1 MKKIFPVIIVLI
13 TLSLLGIIV
22 LQVSWFRDMTAL
34 RQEQIK
40 QKAEEAT
47 TDVAMELS
55 RNASSAPY
63 MKIPRKSH
71 LSLLPEDYG
80 IGYARPTISQHY
92 SDFEI
97 KEKLQKAFNEKN
109 IEDVHFEF
117 GITSNSN
124 AYNLEIQSENF
135 IKEVND
141 EIHNRRVMVGIIP
154 ETGSDLEGLVPFEHL
169 ILIIPDLKIQVWE
182 SMVWMIIGALVF
194 TFIIITAFGVTVR
207 ALLRQKKLSEI
218 KTDFINNM
226 THEFKTPLATIS
238 LAVDAL
244 RNEKVLAQP
253 EKMSY
258 FSGII
263 KEENKRMNKHVET
276 ILQAA
281 LMDKQELKLDM
292 KKVHA
297 NELVKNALNNYQL
310 QIKDK
315 NGMVELHLE
324 AQNDEIIADETH
336 FTNLLSNLMDNAI
349 KYSKENLVLKIF
361 TANYGKY
368 LQIKIQD
375 NGIGMNKETVKRV
388 FEKFYRAHTGNLH
401 NVKGFGL
408 GMSYVKTVIDV
419 HKGRIKVESAPG
431 KGSCF
436 TVEMPSAEKSLHTA
450 KMMVEDSVNDIISAT
465 GNTKM

>member
-1 MKKIFPVIIVLI
+1 MKRIFPIIIVLI
-13 TLSLLGIIV
+13 TLSLLGIII
-22 LQVSWFRDMTAL
+22 LQVSWFRGMIAL

-40 QKAEEAT
+40 HRAEEAT
-47 TDVAMELS
+47 TEVAMDLS
-55 RNASSAPY
+55 RHASSAPY
-63 MKIPRKSH
+63 LKIPRKPN
-71 LSLLPEDYG
+71 LSLMPEDYG

-97 KEKLQKAFNEKN
+97 KEKLQKAFNQKDLKD
-109 IEDVHFEF
+109 IHFEF

-124 AYNLEIQSENF
+124 AYNLELQSENF
-135 IKEVND
+135 IKEIND
-141 EIHNRRVMVGIIP
+141 ELHNRRVMVGIIP
-154 ETGSDLEGLVPFEHL
+154 ESEGGMEGLVPFENL
-169 ILIIPDLKIQVWE
+169 IVVIPDLKTQVWA

-194 TFIIITAFGVTVR
+194 TFIIITAFGVTVQ

-244 RNEKVLAQP
+244 RNEKVLTQP

-281 LMDKQELKLDM
+281 LLDKQELKLDM
-292 KKVHA
+292 KKVHV

-310 QIKDK
+310 QIQDK
-315 NGMVELHLE
+315 NGKVEIHLD

-336 FTNLLSNLMDNAI
+336 FTNLLSNLIDNAI
-349 KYSKENLVLKIF
+349 KYSKENLVLTIA

-368 LQIKIQD
+368 LHIKVQD

-388 FEKFYRAHTGNLH
+388 FEKFYRAHTGNIH

-419 HKGRIKVESAPG
+419 HKGRIKVDSTLG

-436 TVEMPSAEKSLHTA
+436 TVEIPLAEKS
-450 KMMVEDSVNDIISAT
+450 
-465 GNTKM
+465 

>member
-1 MKKIFPVIIVLI
+1 MKRIFPVIIVLI
-13 TLSLLGIIV
+13 TLSLLGLIV
-22 LQVSWFRDMTAL
+22 LQVSWFSDMTKL
-34 RQEQIK
+34 RQAQLL
-40 QKAEEAT
+40 QKAEEAGT
-47 TDVAMELS
+47 EVAMDLS
-55 RNASSAPY
+55 RQASSAPY
-63 MKIPRKSH
+63 MKIPRKQN
-71 LSLLPEDYG
+71 LSLLPEDFG
-80 IGYARPTISQHY
+80 IGYSRPTISQHY
-92 SDFEI
+92 SDFEVN
-97 KEKLQKAFNEKN
+97 EKLLKAFDEKD
-109 IEDVHFEF
+109 IRDIHFEF

-124 AYNLEIQSENF
+124 AYNLEMQTANF
-135 IKEVND
+135 VKESD
-141 EIHNRRVMVGIIP
+141 DTIHNRTVIVPIVP
-154 ETGSDLEGLVPFEHL
+154 ETGTNMEGLVPFEHL
-169 ILIIPDLKIQVWE
+169 ILIIPDLKTQVWE
-182 SMVWMIIGALVF
+182 SMIWMIIGALVF
-194 TFIIITAFGVTVR
+194 TFIIVTAFGVTIQ

-244 RNEKVLAQP
+244 RNEKVLSQP

-281 LMDKQELKLDM
+281 LLDKQELKLDM
-292 KKVHA
+292 KKVHTHTLI
-297 NELVKNALNNYQL
+297 ESALNNYQL

-315 NGMVELHLE
+315 NGQVDLHFE
-324 AQNDEIIADETH
+324 AKDDEIIADEAH
-336 FTNLLSNLMDNAI
+336 FTNLLSNLIDNAI
-349 KYSKENLVLKIF
+349 KYSKEQLVLRIV
-361 TANYGKY
+361 TSNHGRY

-388 FEKFYRAHTGNLH
+388 FEKFYRAHTGNIH

-419 HKGRIKVESAPG
+419 HKGRIKVESTLG

-436 TVEMPSAEKSLHTA
+436 TVEVPLAEKS
-450 KMMVEDSVNDIISAT
+450 
-465 GNTKM
+465 

>member
-1 MKKIFPVIIVLI
+1 MKRIFPLIIVLI
-13 TLSLLGIIV
+13 TLSLLGIIL
-22 LQVSWFRDMTAL
+22 LQVSWFRDMIKL
-34 RQEQIK
+34 RQAQLV
-40 QKAEEAT
+40 QRAEEAGAE
-47 TDVAMELS
+47 VAIELS
-55 RNASSAPY
+55 RNASSAPF
-63 MKIPRKSH
+63 MKIPRKPN
-71 LSLLPEDYG
+71 LSLVPEDYG
-80 IGYARPTISQHY
+80 LGYKRPTISQHY

-97 KEKLQKAFNEKN
+97 KEKLQKAFNQKDLKD
-109 IEDVHFEF
+109 IDFEF

-135 IKEVND
+135 IKEAND
-141 EIHNRRVMVGIIP
+141 EVHNKRVIVPIIP
-154 ETGSDLEGLVPFEHL
+154 ESGSDLEGLVPFEHL
-169 ILIIPDLKIQVWE
+169 ILIIPDLKTQVWG

-194 TFIIITAFGVTVR
+194 TSIIITAFGVTVQ

-238 LAVDAL
+238 LAVDAI
-244 RNEKVLAQP
+244 RNEKVLCQP

-281 LMDKQELKLDM
+281 LLDKQELKLDM

-297 NELVKNALNNYQL
+297 HELLKNALNNYQL

-315 NGMVELHLE
+315 DGKVEINLE
-324 AQNDEIIADETH
+324 AQKDEIIADESH
-336 FTNLLSNLMDNAI
+336 FTNLLSNLIDNAI
-349 KYSKENLVLKIF
+349 KYSKENLVLRIG

-375 NGIGMNKETVKRV
+375 NGIGMSKETVKRV
-388 FEKFYRAHTGNLH
+388 FEKFYRAHTGNIH

-419 HKGRIKVESAPG
+419 HKGRIKVDSTLG

-436 TVEMPSAEKSLHTA
+436 TVEMPLAEMS
-450 KMMVEDSVNDIISAT
+450 
-465 GNTKM
+465 

>member
-1 MKKIFPVIIVLI
+1 
-13 TLSLLGIIV
+13 
-22 LQVSWFRDMTAL
+22 MTAL
-34 RQEQIK
+34 RQEQIQ

-47 TDVAMELS
+47 TEVAIELS
-55 RNASSAPY
+55 RHASSAPF
-63 MKIPRKSH
+63 MKIPRKPN
-71 LSLLPEDYG
+71 LSLLPEDYR
-80 IGYARPTISQHY
+80 IGYSRITISQHY

-97 KEKLQKAFNEKN
+97 KEKLQKAFKQKDLKD
-109 IEDVHFEF
+109 IHFEF
-117 GITSNSN
+117 AITSNSN
-124 AYNLEIQSENF
+124 SYNLELQSQNF
-135 IKEVND
+135 IKEASD
-141 EIHNRRVMVGIIP
+141 EVHNKKVIVPIIP

-169 ILIIPDLKIQVWE
+169 WVVIPDFNNLVWE

-194 TFIIITAFGVTVR
+194 TFIIITAFGVTVQ

-238 LAVDAL
+238 LAVDAI
-244 RNEKVLAQP
+244 RNEKVLTQP

-281 LMDKQELKLDM
+281 LLDKQELKLNM

-315 NGMVELHLE
+315 DGKVEMHLDAE
-324 AQNDEIIADETH
+324 NDEIIADEAH
-336 FTNLLSNLMDNAI
+336 FTNLISNLIDNAI
-349 KYSKENLVLKIF
+349 KYSKENLVLTIA

-368 LQIKIQD
+368 LQIKVQD

-388 FEKFYRAHTGNLH
+388 FEKFYRAHTGNIH

-408 GMSYVKTVIDV
+408 GMSYVKTVIDA
-419 HKGRIKVESAPG
+419 HKGRIKVDSILG

-436 TVEMPSAEKSLHTA
+436 TAEVPLAESMGH
-450 KMMVEDSVNDIISAT
+450 
-465 GNTKM
+465 

>member
-1 MKKIFPVIIVLI
+1 MKRIFPLIIVLI
-13 TLSLLGIIV
+13 TLSLLGIIL

-34 RQEQIK
+34 RQEQLK

-47 TDVAMELS
+47 TEVSMELS
-55 RNASSAPY
+55 RHASSAPF
-63 MKIPRKSH
+63 MKIPRKPN

-97 KEKLQKAFNEKN
+97 KEKLQKAFNEKDLK
-109 IEDVHFEF
+109 DVHFEF
-117 GITSNSN
+117 GITSNAN

-141 EIHNRRVMVGIIP
+141 EVHNKRVMVGIIP

-169 ILIIPDLKIQVWE
+169 IVVIPDFKTQVWA

-194 TFIIITAFGVTVR
+194 TTIIVTAFGVTVQ

-238 LAVDAL
+238 LAVDAI
-244 RNEKVLAQP
+244 RNEKVLCQP

-281 LMDKQELKLDM
+281 LLDKQELKLDM

-297 NELVKNALNNYQL
+297 HELLKNALNNYQL

-315 NGMVELHLE
+315 DGKVEINLE
-324 AQNDEIIADETH
+324 AQNDEIIADESH
-336 FTNLLSNLMDNAI
+336 FTNLLSNLIDNAI
-349 KYSKENLVLKIF
+349 KYSKENLVLRIS

-375 NGIGMNKETVKRV
+375 NGIGMSKETVKRV
-388 FEKFYRAHTGNLH
+388 FEKFYRAHTGNIH

-419 HKGRIKVESAPG
+419 HKGRIKVDSTLG

-436 TVEMPSAEKSLHTA
+436 TVEMPLAEQ
-450 KMMVEDSVNDIISAT
+450 
-465 GNTKM
+465 G

>member
-47 TDVAMELS
+47 TEVAMELS
-55 RNASSAPY
+55 RHASSAPY
-63 MKIPRKSH
+63 MKIPRKSK
-71 LSLLPEDYG
+71 LSLLPDDYG
-80 IGYARPTISQHY
+80 IAYARPTISQFY

-97 KEKLQKAFNEKN
+97 KEKLQKAFNVKDIKE
-109 IEDVHFEF
+109 IHFEYA
-117 GITSNSN
+117 ITSNSN
-124 AYNLEIQSENF
+124 ANLEMQSPKF
-135 IKEVND
+135 IEEAND
-141 EIHNRRVMVGIIP
+141 EVHNRKIIVP
-154 ETGSDLEGLVPFEHL
+154 VIPQDEGNYEEFIPYENLWV
-169 ILIIPDLKIQVWE
+169 IIPDLKTQAWE
-182 SMVWMIIGALVF
+182 SMIWMIIGALVF
-194 TFIIITAFGVTVR
+194 TFIIVTAFGVTVQ

-244 RNEKVLAQP
+244 RNEKVLSQP

-292 KKVHA
+292 KKLHA
-297 NELVKNALNNYQL
+297 NELVQDALNNYQL

-315 NGMVELHLE
+315 NGKVELKLE
-324 AQNDEIIADETH
+324 AENDEIIADETH
-336 FTNLLSNLMDNAI
+336 FTHLLSNLIDNAI
-349 KYSKENLVLKIF
+349 KYSKENLALKIS

-368 LQIKIQD
+368 LHIKVQD

-388 FEKFYRAHTGNLH
+388 FEKFYRAHTGNVH

-419 HKGRIKVESAPG
+419 HKGRIKVDSVPG

-436 TVEMPSAEKSLHTA
+436 TVEMPLAEKSVHLSKTTA
-450 KMMVEDSVNDIISAT
+450 DSEI
-465 GNTKM
+465 G

>member
-1 MKKIFPVIIVLI
+1 MKRIFPVIIVLI

-22 LQVSWFRDMTAL
+22 LQVSWFRDMTLL
-34 RQEQIK
+34 RKVQLRK
-40 QKAEEAT
+40 GAEEAT
-47 TDVAMELS
+47 TEAAIELGKH
-55 RNASSAPY
+55 ASSAPFF
-63 MKIPRKSH
+63 KIPRKQN
-71 LSLLPEDYG
+71 LSLLPNDYA
-80 IGYARPTISQHY
+80 IGYGRPLLSQHF
-92 SDFEI
+92 SVFEI
-97 KEKLQKAFNEKN
+97 KEKIQKAFNSKGL
-109 IEDVHFEF
+109 EDVHFEF
-117 GITSNSN
+117 GVTSNSS
-124 AYNLEIQSENF
+124 AYTLELQTDNF
-135 IKEVND
+135 FKEADDTV
-141 EIHNRRVMVGIIP
+141 HNRSIIVP
-154 ETGSDLEGLVPFEHL
+154 ILPPDNEDILQPREPFEHL
-169 ILIIPDLKIQVWE
+169 IVIIPNFKIQVLE
-182 SMVWMIIGALVF
+182 SMMWVVMFAVVF
-194 TFIIITAFGVTVR
+194 TLIIVTAFGVTVQ

-281 LMDKQELKLDM
+281 LLDRQELKLDM
-292 KKVHA
+292 NKVHA
-297 NELVKNALNNYQL
+297 HKLIESALNNYQL
-310 QIKDK
+310 QIQDKDGK
-315 NGMVELHLE
+315 VELKFD
-324 AQNDEIIADETH
+324 AKNDEIIADENH
-336 FTNLLSNLMDNAI
+336 FTNLLSNLFDNAI
-349 KYSKENLVLKIF
+349 KYSRENLVLKI
-361 TANYGKY
+361 TTCNTGKN

-419 HKGRIKVESAPG
+419 HKGRIKVDSTLG

-436 TVEMPSAEKSLHTA
+436 TVEVPLADKS
-450 KMMVEDSVNDIISAT
+450 E
-465 GNTKM
+465 